1 MQETRRQDSKTSLL
15 KESIMNTS
23 RSRLMKDFGLGQN
36 EPEVQNSPTSHLVWD
51 STFEAIKTLE
61 TSMKLLVTPYS
72 NKVKSRKGNKD
83 DQEDNVNL
91 IKQATRDSASS
102 IGTNDTPDR
111 VSYLNLSIREGLE
124 VILFTYFCNPFPFWI
139 SQ

>member
-1 MQETRRQDSKTSLL
+1 MS
-15 KESIMNTS
+15 
-23 RSRLMKDFGLGQN
+23 
-36 EPEVQNSPTSHLVWD
+36 
-51 STFEAIKTLE
+51 
-61 TSMKLLVTPYS
+61 PYS

-124 VILFTYFCNPFPFWI
+124 VILITYFCNPFPFGMCCP
-139 SQ
+139 SCNVKLK